1 MPMDAQAKKLL
12 TRWEALKLER
22 ATTENSWQEIAD
34 NLLGRRDFI
43 SRRTP
48 GERRMQRIY
57 DGTSKVAGEDLAGA
71 LHSLMTNPTAPWF
84 ELRFERPELNEMPT
98 AMRWLFA
105 TEKRIHAALT
115 RPDANFHAQM
125 SEVYID
131 LVYFGTAGLFV
142 EDKLSQG
149 TIFSARPLSEIY
161 VAENSA
167 GRIDTVFLHFE
178 FNARQAFQ
186 EFGKKD
192 EWAAK
197 NVKEGK
203 TEERAEYLHAIIPN
217 EDYVEGTFGKRGK
230 KWSSFKISV
239 ADVQLLEE
247 RGYAEL
253 PIAVARWN
261 KDSNE
266 VYGRGPGWSA
276 LSDQKMLN
284 EMMKVVLKAGQKAVD
299 PPLLV
304 DHEGVLGTNLRTEPG
319 GIIPVSITSALMN
332 PPVAPLQYGGR
343 FEIATALIQ
352 DARQAVRNAFRHQ
365 LIEMIRDPRMTATQV
380 LELSAQVQRLL
391 APVLGRQHTELL
403 EPIVERVFAIEA
415 RAGRLLP
422 PPPEI
427 SGESLK
433 VDYSSPVARAQKSSD
448 ARAIVDLFTIGANL
462 SQVDQSVLDVL
473 DADSGIR
480 AIAES
485 LGTPPTVTRTRSEVE
500 ERREAQADLLQQR
513 EAISQVGEL
522 AKAAGKVAPLVQAT
536 EGA

>member
-1 MPMDAQAKKLL
+1 MPIDEQAKQILQ
-12 TRWEALKLER
+12 RWETLKLER
-22 ATTENSWQEIAD
+22 STTEDSWQEIAD

-43 SRRTP
+43 SKRTP
-48 GERRMQRIY
+48 GERRMARIY

-71 LHSLMTNPTAPWF
+71 LHSLMTNPSAPWF
-84 ELRFERPELNEMPT
+84 ELRFERPELNEMPI

-105 TEKRIHAALT
+105 TEQRLHAAMT
-115 RPDANFHAQM
+115 RPEANFHAQM

-142 EDKLSQG
+142 EDKLTGG

-178 FNARQAFQ
+178 FTARQAVQ
-186 EFGKKD
+186 EFGKRD
-192 EWAAK
+192 EKAMK
-197 NVKEGK
+197 YVENGK
-203 TEERAEYLHAIIPN
+203 PEEKAEYLHAIMPN
-217 EDYVEGTFGKRGK
+217 EDFQKGAFGKRGMGWK
-230 KWSSFKISV
+230 SFKVSV
-239 ADVQLLEE
+239 ADVKILEE
-247 RGYAEL
+247 RGYSEL
-253 PIAVARWN
+253 PIAIARWN

-284 EMMKVVLKAGQKAVD
+284 EMMRVTLTAGQKAID
-299 PPLLV
+299 PPLMV

-319 GIIPVSITSALMN
+319 GIIPVSIASALLN
-332 PPVAPLQYGGR
+332 PPVQALQYSGR

-352 DARQAVRNAFRHQ
+352 DARQAVKNAFRHQ
-365 LIEMIRDPRMTATQV
+365 LIELIRDPRMTATQV
-380 LELSAQVQRLL
+380 LELSSQVQRLL
-391 APVLGRQHTELL
+391 APVLGRQQTELL
-403 EPIVERVFAIEA
+403 EPVVERVFAIEA

-427 SGESLK
+427 AGESLK

-448 ARAIVDLFTIGANL
+448 AKAIVDFFTIGANF

-473 DADSGIR
+473 DSDAGIR
-480 AIAES
+480 SIGES
-485 LGTPPTVTRTRSEVE
+485 LGVPPTTIRTRDEVA
-500 ERREAQADLLQQR
+500 RLRAAQAERLQQR
-513 EAISQVGEL
+513 EQLAQMGEV
-522 AKAAGKVAPLVQAT
+522 ATAAGKIAPLLQSG